1 MFRKETGD
9 IKMAKRGETVLRNIT
24 LERHNAT
31 IMRLLSQH
39 NEEVQR
45 LKDRI
50 TELEREKRNE
60 KRLLVASR

>member
-1 MFRKETGD
+1 
-9 IKMAKRGETVLRNIT
+9 MAKRGETVLRNIT